1 MPKDFKIDPAIGDFV
16 RDGEGGWVLVETAE
30 TAVQLQLATRYK
42 SWWRDPEKG
51 SQLGDIRL
59 LAGSNKVQAAQ
70 AEAQRALR
78 VLEQAGRIAQ
88 VQVIAE
94 QSQPGRIAVQAT
106 FRDTS
111 TGQQVKT
118 KKQPLGG

>member
-1 MPKDFKIDPAIGDFV
+1 MPKDFKIDPVTGDFV
-16 RDGEGGWVLVETAE
+16 RDGKGGWVLVETAE
-30 TAVQLQLATRYK
+30 TAVQLQLATRYR

-51 SQLGDIRL
+51 SQLGDPRL
-59 LAGSNKVQAAQ
+59 LVGSNKVQAAQ

-78 VLEQAGRIAQ
+78 VLERAGRIAQ

-94 QSQPGRIAVQAT
+94 QPQPSRVVVQAT

-111 TGQQVKT
+111 TGQQIKT
-118 KKQPLGG
+118 PKRPLGG

>member
-1 MPKDFKIDPAIGDFV
+1 MPKDFKIDPATGDFV
-16 RDGEGGWVLVETAE
+16 RDGKGGWMLVETAE
-30 TAVQLQLATRYK
+30 TAVQLQLATPYR

-59 LAGSNKVQAAQ
+59 LVGGNKEQAAE

-78 VLEQAGRIAQ
+78 VLERAGRIAN

-94 QSQPGRIAVQAT
+94 QPQPGRVAVQAT

-111 TGQQVKT
+111 TGQQIKAPKV
-118 KKQPLGG
+118 GG